1 MLSSIKFCLI
11 VGKKNQQLKQA
22 ELERQKL
29 EEELRQKE
37 DEKMCVICEDSP
49 INIVLV
55 PCGHQIMVGVVAIVV
70 LLVRV
75 VVVVVVLLLLLSK
88 CKCFFVKLSVT

>member
-1 MLSSIKFCLI
+1 M
-11 VGKKNQQLKQA
+11 KQA

-29 EEELRQKE
+29 EEELRKKE
-37 DEKMCVICEDSP
+37 DEKMCVICEDNP

-55 PCGHQIMVGVVAIVV
+55 PCGHQIMVGVAIVV

-75 VVVVVVLLLLLSK
+75 VVVVVVA
-88 CKCFFVKLSVT
+88 FVLVE